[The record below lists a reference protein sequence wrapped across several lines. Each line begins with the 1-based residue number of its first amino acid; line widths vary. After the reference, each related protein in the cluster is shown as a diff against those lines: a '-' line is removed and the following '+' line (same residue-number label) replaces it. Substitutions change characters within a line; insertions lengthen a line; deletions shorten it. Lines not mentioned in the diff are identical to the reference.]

1 MMLLTLGLMTGC
13 SRTAQSPAVAD
24 TVRKELKQAGLNDVS
39 VSQDRDKG
47 VVTLG
52 GHVNSD
58 ADKQK
63 AAQIAQTVAG
73 SQVVANEVAVL
84 PTNDAGPT
92 KTVYSDLDKGI
103 ENNLDAALVSA
114 GFKSGIR
121 HDVKN
126 GVITLKGT
134 VDNADQR
141 AQVAKIAQ
149 GVPNTQQVVNEIQT
163 KHEKATT
170 GY

>member
-1 MMLLTLGLMTGC
+1 MLLAIGFTAGC
-13 SRTAQSPAVAD
+13 SRTTQAPAVAD
-24 TVRKELKQAGLNDVS
+24 NVRKELKQAGLNDVT

-52 GHVNSD
+52 GHVNAD
-58 ADKQK
+58 ADKTK
-63 AAQIAQTVAG
+63 AAQIAQSAAG

-84 PTNDAGPT
+84 PAQDASAT

-103 ENNLDAALVSA
+103 EHNLDAALISA

-121 HDVKN
+121 HSVKN
-126 GVITLKGT
+126 GVITLTGS
-134 VDNADQR
+134 VDNEDQR

-149 GVPNTQQVVNEIQT
+149 GVPNTQQVINELQT